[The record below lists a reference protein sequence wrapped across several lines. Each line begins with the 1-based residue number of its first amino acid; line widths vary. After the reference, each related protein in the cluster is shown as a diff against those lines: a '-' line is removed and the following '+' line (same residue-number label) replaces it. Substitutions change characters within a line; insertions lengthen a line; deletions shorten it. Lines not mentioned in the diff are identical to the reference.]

1 MPTGGPANAGPQS
14 WGFMPTG
21 PTQIAAMA
29 ANTLTL
35 TLSQFVATAPYA
47 TQAAFWNI
55 GTDQAFVIFGA
66 NTVTVSTTNGVP
78 IVPTSKMAQSG
89 GSGGPRGA
97 MQILTTGKRPQQ
109 FCVIGSAGTSTV
121 FITPGEG
128 HR

>member
-1 MPTGGPANAGPQS
+1 MPTGGQTPGPQS

-21 PTQIAAMA
+21 PTRAAAMA
-29 ANTLTL
+29 GNTLTL
-35 TLSQFVATAPYA
+35 TLAQFVTTAPYA

-55 GTDQAFVIFGA
+55 GTDEAFVMFGTGTHA
-66 NTVTVSTTNGVP
+66 ATLAVP
-78 IVPTSKMAQSG
+78 IVPTSKMSKSG
-89 GSGGPRGA
+89 GSGGPRGG
-97 MQILTTGKRPQQ
+97 MQILSTGKRPQQ

>member
-21 PTQIAAMA
+21 PTKIAAMA

-35 TLSQFVATAPYA
+35 TLAQFVSTAPYA
-47 TQAAFWNI
+47 PQAACWNI
-55 GTDQAFVIFGA
+55 GTDEAFVIFG
-66 NTVTVSTTNGVP
+66 TVAVTATTGVP
-78 IVPTSKMAQSG
+78 IVPTSKMAKSG
-89 GSGGPRGA
+89 GSGGPRGGL
-97 MQILTTGKRPQQ
+97 QILTTGKRPQQ

>member
-1 MPTGGPANAGPQS
+1 MPTGGPTPGPQS

-21 PTQIAAMA
+21 PTRIAAMA

-35 TLSQFVATAPYA
+35 TLAQFVSTAPYA
-47 TQAAFWNI
+47 PQAAFWNI
-55 GTDQAFVIFGA
+55 GTDQAFVVFGA
-66 NTVTVSTTNGVP
+66 NTVTVATTTGVP
-78 IVPTSKMAQSG
+78 IIPTSKMAQSG
-89 GSGGPRGA
+89 GSGGARGGL
-97 MQILTTGKRPQQ
+97 QILSTGKRPQQ